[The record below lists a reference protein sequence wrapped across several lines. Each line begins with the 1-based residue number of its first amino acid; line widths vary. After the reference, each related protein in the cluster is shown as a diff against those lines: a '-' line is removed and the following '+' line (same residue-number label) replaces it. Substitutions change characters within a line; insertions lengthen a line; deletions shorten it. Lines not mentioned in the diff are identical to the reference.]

1 MFEAISLDCRADAR
15 SAKETRLLRQADL
28 VKKYGQESFGF
39 VEQIR
44 FGRENGQV
52 MVRIGQTKVITQ
64 SVLKIISPRAGKP
77 NEGDLKINID
87 FAALGHSAEFNQ
99 QTNTVSEM
107 RVEIS
112 NFIDKV
118 LKSSRATDRE
128 GLCIIQ
134 GKLAWSL
141 TVEMQLLNDDG
152 NLIDAFFMA
161 AVLALKNTRLPEVS
175 MKGDNILLNNS
186 PEKQHYLN
194 VHHIPVC
201 TTFYFIPK
209 MEFPIVDA
217 SAKEERLASARLSIC
232 MNVFEDVC
240 GIQTLGQM
248 EIDPMQLLQCTRDA
262 LDITKQTT
270 KVIRAAWASRDS
282 DSSLLAMTLNGT
294 TNTSK
299 GGENRAQMFIDQLN
313 QGLNQEEDNNVSE
326 DDSKQQKRSRN
337 IKEHELIDLI
347 KKNKKDGRQQAMLGK
362 DSVRESS
369 KPQAESRP
377 AESSTNEKEESN
389 QVVPS
394 GKRRQ

>member
-1 MFEAISLDCRADAR
+1 LFEAISLDCRADAR

-99 QTNTVSEM
+99 QTNTISEM

-248 EIDPMQLLQCTRDA
+248 EIDPM
-262 LDITKQTT
+262 
-270 KVIRAAWASRDS
+270 
-282 DSSLLAMTLNGT
+282 
-294 TNTSK
+294 
-299 GGENRAQMFIDQLN
+299 
-313 QGLNQEEDNNVSE
+313 
-326 DDSKQQKRSRN
+326 
-337 IKEHELIDLI
+337 
-347 KKNKKDGRQQAMLGK
+347 
-362 DSVRESS
+362 
-369 KPQAESRP
+369 
-377 AESSTNEKEESN
+377 
-389 QVVPS
+389 
-394 GKRRQ
+394 

>member
-1 MFEAISLDCRADAR
+1 
-15 SAKETRLLRQADL
+15 
-28 VKKYGQESFGF
+28 
-39 VEQIR
+39 
-44 FGRENGQV
+44 
-52 MVRIGQTKVITQ
+52 
-64 SVLKIISPRAGKP
+64 
-77 NEGDLKINID
+77 
-87 FAALGHSAEFNQ
+87 
-99 QTNTVSEM
+99 M

-175 MKGDNILLNNS
+175 MKGDSILLNNS
-186 PEKQHYLN
+186 PAKQRFLN

-209 MEFPIVDA
+209 VELPIVDA
-217 SAKEERLASARLSIC
+217 AAKEERLASARLSIC

-262 LDITKQTT
+262 LEITKQTT
-270 KVIRAAWASRDS
+270 KVIREAWAARDS
-282 DSSLLAMTLNGT
+282 DASLLAMTLNGAA
-294 TNTSK
+294 NTSK
-299 GGENRAQMFIDQLN
+299 GSENRAQMFIDQLN
-313 QGLNQEEDNNVSE
+313 
-326 DDSKQQKRSRN
+326 
-337 IKEHELIDLI
+337 
-347 KKNKKDGRQQAMLGK
+347 
-362 DSVRESS
+362 
-369 KPQAESRP
+369 
-377 AESSTNEKEESN
+377 
-389 QVVPS
+389 
-394 GKRRQ
+394 